1 MEKPLQIV
9 WRHME
14 EEDDTRALV
23 EELMSKLDS
32 QLPSVTSCV
41 VTVDRTK
48 TFPNGTGEYTVKAV
62 LHLVRDEV
70 LVQTETAGDPKEA
83 ARDVFGHL
91 KRRSHEFFEKLQ
103 P

>member
-14 EEDDTRALV
+14 EDDATRALV
-23 EELMSKLDS
+23 EERMSKLDS

-41 VTVDRTK
+41 VTVELAK
-48 TFPNGTGEYTVKAV
+48 TFPNGTCEYAVKGV

-70 LVQTETAGDPKEA
+70 LVQTESANDAKEA
-83 ARDVFGHL
+83 VREVFNHL
-91 KRRSHEFFEKLQ
+91 KRRAHEFFEKLQ
-103 P
+103 S